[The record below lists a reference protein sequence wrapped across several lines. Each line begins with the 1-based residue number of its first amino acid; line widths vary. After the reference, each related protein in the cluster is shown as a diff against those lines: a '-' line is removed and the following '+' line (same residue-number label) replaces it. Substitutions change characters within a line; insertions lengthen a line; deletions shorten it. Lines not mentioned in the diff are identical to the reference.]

1 MKTLHEIL
9 SDAATEEEL
18 KNFFAKFFKL
28 KLSTKNF
35 IDLYTAQILFE
46 FKFDAPINNIQTRA
60 AAVAQTLY
68 YIRRLKFGSDIRTPS
83 KNICVV
89 TKYAAIFFPTDNFSA
104 FIRRKSYDW
113 DLAPSSPCKKL
124 VADLAD
130 FAPVKSCHVYDFSTA
145 EDEKNF
151 IELIKRNLVE
161 QLSLFGE
168 RKEINENNFYPIFE
182 LWQKI
187 FGAAVENGRKA
198 SEYFI
203 TDIEEG
209 KSQLIGQSVLF
220 RMSGGELIEKFL
232 NADEYKHFWS
242 VYEKITNP
250 RAVIAI
256 RQKMDRM
263 SEISLRRFTGE
274 FFTPIAFA
282 EKAVEY
288 LRRTVDFT
296 SGKYRI
302 WDMAAGTGNLE
313 FALPAEVLKYCYI
326 STLLQDDADYCKK
339 IFPDATVFQYD
350 YLNDDVNFF
359 GNELVLENLGIKKKM
374 PARLANDLKNPD
386 LHWIIFINPPYAT
399 ASNFERKENR
409 QDKDGVSMTEIRKLM
424 NAEKLGK
431 SSRELYIQFLYRINR
446 EFFNK
451 KAYLGIFSTP
461 KYINAN
467 NDQPFR
473 DKVFNY
479 KFERGFI
486 LSSQN
491 FEGCKGKFPISF
503 MVWNLKERIPVEEQE
518 IILDIYD
525 SLVEKYAEKIFRPA
539 RSEEFLNKW
548 VKRPTNTKKF
558 PPMSSGLK
566 FAFNNKIS
574 CDKVP
579 DGFLASLM
587 CWNDF
592 LHQNYTAILSAPYG
606 TAGGMSITAEN
617 FEQYMI
623 MHAVH
628 LIPKLDWKNN
638 RDQFMQ
644 PSKPL
649 TREFITDAVIWS
661 LFAPSNQTVSLRN
674 VEYEGEFY
682 RIKNNFFPFLLSE
695 IRDWECSSP
704 EIRMQIALAAED
716 RFAATWIKN
725 NPLSAQSI
733 DVLDAGR
740 MIYKKFYA
748 ELSQLDTEK
757 FKIEDWDAGWYQI
770 RMSLGASINLSELSA
785 KLEPQIYRAVYRC
798 FGRGADDL
806 QEILCGT
813 FATRHRKI

>member
-424 NAEKLGK
+424 NAENLGEV
-431 SSRELYIQFLYRINR
+431 SRELFSQFIYRISR
-446 EFFNK
+446 EFSN
-451 KAYLGIFSTP
+451 AYLGIFSKI
-461 KYINAN
+461 KYINSN
-467 NDQPFR
+467 NDQRLR

-479 KFERGFI
+479 KFERGFVFN
-486 LSSQN
+486 SKN
-491 FEGCKGKFPISF
+491 FNGCKGQFPVCF
-503 MVWNLKERIPVEEQE
+503 LVWNL
-518 IILDIYD
+518 
-525 SLVEKYAEKIFRPA
+525 AEKIFIEEQNISLDIFNENVEKIGVKILQSA
-539 RSEEFLNKW
+539 RRGEFLNKW
-548 VKRPTNTKKF
+548 IERSPCTIKF
-558 PPMSSGLK
+558 PPLSSALTVAYK
-566 FAFNNKIS
+566 NKDRRDRIS
-574 CDKVP
+574 
-579 DGFLASLM
+579 DGFFSVVYV
-587 CWNDF
+587 C
-592 LHQNYTAILSAPYG
+592 
-606 TAGGMSITAEN
+606 
-617 FEQYMI
+617 
-623 MHAVH
+623 
-628 LIPKLDWKNN
+628 
-638 RDQFMQ
+638 
-644 PSKPL
+644 SK
-649 TREFITDAVIWS
+649 
-661 LFAPSNQTVSLRN
+661 
-674 VEYEGEFY
+674 
-682 RIKNNFFPFLLSE
+682 
-695 IRDWECSSP
+695 
-704 EIRMQIALAAED
+704 
-716 RFAATWIKN
+716 
-725 NPLSAQSI
+725 
-733 DVLDAGR
+733 
-740 MIYKKFYA
+740 
-748 ELSQLDTEK
+748 
-757 FKIEDWDAGWYQI
+757 
-770 RMSLGASINLSELSA
+770 
-785 KLEPQIYRAVYRC
+785 
-798 FGRGADDL
+798 
-806 QEILCGT
+806 
-813 FATRHRKI
+813 